1 VTEAGSNAP
10 KAARITAKPVI
21 SPVAAVPVKP
31 VVVAKAKRKPVAKR
45 AVAKSKPAVTKP
57 VLIKRAAPAPAAA
70 KPPIAAKVEAPA
82 PIIAKVE
89 LPVTAK
95 VEAPVAA
102 KAAPASKPKIET
114 VASPAVQEKS
124 VSDISSAPP
133 LAAALQEGSKTMAT
147 KVETGADKVQAVLGD
162 AQARI
167 KTAWDKQSKLGE
179 ELVELAK
186 GNVEAVVASARV
198 AAKHGEELGQEAADY
213 SKKSFENAIALFRS
227 FASVKSPTELF
238 QLQSDF
244 AKSSFDSAVAESSKV
259 SEKLLKI
266 AGEVTQ
272 PISNRYA
279 VAAEK
284 LKTNF

>member
-10 KAARITAKPVI
+10 KALPKQAQPAIA
-21 SPVAAVPVKP
+21 PVAAAPAKP
-31 VVVAKAKRKPVAKR
+31 AVVAKAKPAPVAKAKPAAVKR
-45 AVAKSKPAVTKP
+45 AVQVKA
-57 VLIKRAAPAPAAA
+57 AAPVA
-70 KPPIAAKVEAPA
+70 
-82 PIIAKVE
+82 
-89 LPVTAK
+89 AK

-102 KAAPASKPKIET
+102 KTPAPVVAKVGASAPVKIEAPVAAKVTPNPEPKIET
-114 VASPAVQEKS
+114 VASPAAAQEDV
-124 VSDISSAPP
+124 VSDISSAAP

-147 KVETGADKVQAVLGD
+147 KVETGADKVQAVFGD

-198 AAKHGEELGQEAADY
+198 AAKHGEEFGQEAADY

-227 FASVKSPTELF
+227 FASAKSPTELF

-244 AKSSFDSAVAESSKV
+244 AKSSFDSAVAETSKV

-266 AGEVTQ
+266 AGEVAQ

-284 LKTNF
+284 LKANF